1 MNKLS
6 GTLLALP
13 TALLAALPLAAPAH
27 AATPPSKSQWL
38 ADVDRALDGADDYL
52 DARAAEGGSNLAI
65 VLDIDNT
72 SLETYYDEGTATP
85 QVLALAKR
93 ARSLGYSV
101 LVATYRS
108 DTRGAR
114 ADLEA
119 AGYTVDAVCGRIS
132 GESGAATTK
141 QRCRAAYADEGYTIT
156 ANIGNR
162 PTDMAGENYERGFQL
177 PDYDGGLS

>member
-6 GTLLALP
+6 GSLIALP
-13 TALLAALPLAAPAH
+13 TALLALVPLATPAE
-27 AATPPSKSQWL
+27 ATTPPSKSQWL
-38 ADVDRALDGADDYL
+38 ADVDRALVGASDYVDD
-52 DARAAEGGSNLAI
+52 RVAEGGTDLAI

-72 SLETYYDEGTATP
+72 SLETYYSPGTATP

-141 QRCRAAYADEGYTIT
+141 QRCRARYADAGYTIT

-162 PTDMAGENYERGFQL
+162 PTDLQGGNYERGFQL